1 MLFQDYVFVVSEFFI
16 KVQDLGSILPAQ
28 IRHDK
33 ICSDLCPKY
42 LMSLWNY
49 KSLWKLM
56 IVSEKGSGLG
66 WTAVTPPPQI
76 FFFFLFI
83 FPSLFPLYLTP
94 EHTLYITNTM
104 LTYNCKIL
112 ERFLFVFWGEGRRGE
127 GRDLVPNITVQAGI
141 DNGFYLLKCTN
152 NYES

>member
-66 WTAVTPPPQI
+66 WTAVTPPPQN
-76 FFFFLFI
+76 FFFFFSFFLHY
-83 FPSLFPLYLTP
+83 SLCIRLRNI
-94 EHTLYITNTM
+94 HCTLRTQCSPIIA
-104 LTYNCKIL
+104 KFW
-112 ERFLFVFWGEGRRGE
+112 RDFFLFFGGRGE
-127 GRDLVPNITVQAGI
+127 IWFQISQCKLGSIMVST
-141 DNGFYLLKCTN
+141 C
-152 NYES
+152 